1 MSEKDKFK
9 FSSSFLKKPFLS
21 NNIIDKT
28 DLEKEELTQNN
39 QDNIIEDIENENS
52 SKTPS
57 KINNYD
63 ITYSISELHRPQTS
77 LFNNQN
83 NSSKLPNNLSIS
95 TSTVN
100 SKKRKPFD
108 NLTFYSERN
117 KLNLNNNDI
126 QDKNKEEK
134 DDESIM
140 SDIQFK
146 NNINP
151 LKESQTE
158 FNSSQISQNEKSMI
172 ISSYKLISKETIE
185 KAKKLNK
192 QYKQT
197 PFWIKFFE
205 EIENDTL
212 KNNSS
217 YFKINNKNEYIKNL
231 VTMIQRDAD
240 LYDKLQKSKEI
251 KLETENEI
259 KKLIEE
265 NNINDNII
273 IDNMTNIE
281 NNNKNS
287 GTINNTSK
295 IKRHNSSKI
304 SLNNNNNN
312 NVDNNSIN
320 NNINQTDKKNDKKDI
335 NEKFSRILES
345 YNKLDEKERRLY
357 FNEDDYESFKF
368 KLITGGKFN
377 SEKEKEIEKIPVM
390 IKKLENLEDITEK
403 PLTEKEKKKDE
414 ILKIKGIKEFKTI
427 DMLYFGDNYT
437 FEELNYNKID
447 FYIFNKESLPKILA
461 LDKRLHD
468 IDPERYKTSI
478 NTDLKK
484 LQDEFNAGKEERM
497 KKAEKEIR
505 DKFNKYMEDS
515 KETKKT
521 IFDIKPK
528 DESKI
533 KYKDYLHYNDEIKKE
548 RKELRTKLNKLD
560 DKIKLIHS
568 NNTKELSEEQLLKFS
583 QELDQ
588 YHSSEEFKQKYDSIH
603 VPGLSLLNRLQKEL
617 KEFETNN
624 KELEQGLI
632 ESKKLVKEQEKKQS
646 KEEKEKYIKEI
657 VEPFYEHEKEVDE
670 FDKEN
675 KNNIDKVKQLE
686 EEMKKEEELL
696 NNIQN
701 NLDELNQN
709 KNKYE
714 EMFEEADKIIM
725 ENNPK
730 GNNNDNINDIDYIK
744 KYEVE
749 KIIEEQKENEKLM
762 EKLDN
767 QMQFFEEKLQ
777 EIKKSNEEAE
787 KELKEK
793 KFMTPEE
800 FCKVPDELMKLL
812 KEIEDDKNNNN
823 EEINKENNNNDEFEE
838 DSLDEKDK
846 EENKVDEISNI
857 ENKVTNNLSDKLD
870 DIIQNEGIKDIND
883 ANEQNDEIYKD
894 NQE

>member
-21 NNIIDKT
+21 NNAIGKT
-28 DLEKEELTQNN
+28 NLEKEEISENN

-77 LFNNQN
+77 LYNNEN
-83 NSSKLPNNLSIS
+83 NSGKLPNNLSVS

-100 SKKRKPFD
+100 SKKRKPFE
-108 NLTFYSERN
+108 NLTFYSERKN
-117 KLNLNNNDI
+117 ILNINNNDVL
-126 QDKNKEEK
+126 DKNKEEK
-134 DDESIM
+134 EDESIM

-146 NNINP
+146 NINP

-158 FNSSQISQNEKSMI
+158 FNSSQITQNEKSMI

-205 EIENDTL
+205 EIENDSL
-212 KNNSS
+212 KDNSS

-251 KLETENEI
+251 KQETENEI

-265 NNINDNII
+265 NNKNDNII
-273 IDNMTNIE
+273 IDNMTNFE
-281 NNNKNS
+281 NNKIN

-295 IKRHNSSKI
+295 IKRRNSSNFNLIK
-304 SLNNNNNN
+304 NNNN
-312 NVDNNSIN
+312 NVDN
-320 NNINQTDKKNDKKDI
+320 NNINQTDKKNDRKDI
-335 NEKFSRILES
+335 NEKFARILES
-345 YNKLDEKERRLY
+345 YNKLDEKERKLY

-390 IKKLENLEDITEK
+390 IKKLENLEDINEK
-403 PLTEKEKKKDE
+403 PMTEKEKKKDE

-447 FYIFNKESLPKILA
+447 FYVFNKESLPKILA

-468 IDPERYKTSI
+468 IDPEKYKTSI

-497 KKAEKEIR
+497 KIAEKEIR

-548 RKELRTKLNKLD
+548 RKELKTKLNKLD

-568 NNTKELSEEQLLKFS
+568 NSNKELSQEQILKFS

-603 VPGLSLLNRLQKEL
+603 VPGLSLLNRIQKEL

-624 KELEQGLI
+624 KELELGLI
-632 ESKKLVKEQEKKQS
+632 ESKKLVEEHEKKRS
-646 KEEKEKYIKEI
+646 KEEKEKYIKEV

-675 KNNIDKVKQLE
+675 KNDIDKVKQLE
-686 EEMKKEEELL
+686 EDMKKEEELL
-696 NNIQN
+696 NKIQN

-709 KNKYE
+709 KSKYE
-714 EMFEEADKIIM
+714 EMFEEADRIIL
-725 ENNPK
+725 ENNIN
-730 GNNNDNINDIDYIK
+730 GEHDDNIEDIDYVK

-777 EIKKSNEEAE
+777 NIKKSNEDLE
-787 KELKEK
+787 KEIKEK

-812 KEIEDDKNNNN
+812 KEIEDDKNNAN
-823 EEINKENNNNDEFEE
+823 EQINKENNDQFEE

-846 EENKVDEISNI
+846 EENKDDATNI
-857 ENKVTNNLSDKLD
+857 ESKEINDSSNKLD
-870 DIIQNEGIKDIND
+870 EEDVKNVEINDIND
-883 ANEQNDEIYKD
+883 INEQNNDINKD
-894 NQE
+894 KQE